1 MTPQA
6 PPQTPW
12 GGTLLVYFSSHGHT
26 AMIAQRLAETLLRE
40 GLAVDLRDAAH
51 AGDVDPVR
59 HDVVIVGASLHREP
73 DRREIVKWIRAHAC
87 ALGDRP
93 TALFSVRLAGARGTH
108 EDRRIAR
115 AAIDELIAET
125 GWTPARSAAISD
137 RVAME
142 RFADEIAML
151 AAAPLAA

>member
-1 MTPQA
+1 MTLQA
-6 PPQTPW
+6 PSQAPW

-26 AMIAQRLAETLLRE
+26 AMIAQRLAETLLKE
-40 GLAVDLRDAAH
+40 GLAVDLRVAAH

-59 HDVVIVGASLHREP
+59 HDVVVVGASLHREP
-73 DRREIVKWIRAHAC
+73 DRREIVEWIRAHGD

-93 TALFSVRLAGARGTH
+93 TALFSVRLTGGPGTH

-115 AAIDELIAET
+115 RALDELIAET
-125 GWTPARSAAISD
+125 GWRPARSAAISD

-142 RFADEIAML
+142 RFADEVAML